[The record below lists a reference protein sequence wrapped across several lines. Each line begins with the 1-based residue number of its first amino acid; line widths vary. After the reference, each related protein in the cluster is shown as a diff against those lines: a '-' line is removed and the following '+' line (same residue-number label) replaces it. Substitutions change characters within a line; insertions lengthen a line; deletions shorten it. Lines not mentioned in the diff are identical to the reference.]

1 MRILRPIVEPLVLAM
16 LDAKPH
22 LRVRSSIGPELVRDQ
37 DARQTAAASTVSS
50 RCRRALLRLA
60 GHGGADKPVSLPVPA
75 LDHAT
80 GISWGGVRSRPRAA
94 PQQGQ
99 AISAS
104 LSLART
110 AALLMGTTRQ
120 GIEPKALS
128 ATNADYSA
136 DIEAT
141 DWGSAH
147 RALPPV
153 SVAGAP
159 IGWRRPASR
168 SGSAP
173 ATWGA

>member
-1 MRILRPIVEPLVLAM
+1 MIKTRGKPPRLRQSHPDVDGHCCGWQGMAVPTS
-16 LDAKPH
+16 
-22 LRVRSSIGPELVRDQ
+22 RSRCPCRRSITRPAFHGAASVRDL
-37 DARQTAAASTVSS
+37 A
-50 RCRRALLRLA
+50 LRLS
-60 GHGGADKPVSLPVPA
+60 K
-75 LDHAT
+75 
-80 GISWGGVRSRPRAA
+80 
-94 PQQGQ
+94 GQ

-136 DIEAT
+136 DIEAN

-147 RALPPV
+147 RELPPV

-173 ATWGA
+173 VRRGEPEVWKER